1 MSVLRI
7 IALALAMLW
16 FISVILGANLFGGSI
31 IHALIVIALIMF
43 IVDMMKSRRA
53 V

>member
-16 FISVILGANLFGGSI
+16 FISVIMGGNLLAGNF
-31 IHALIVIALIMF
+31 IHVLIVVALVMF
-43 IVDMMKSRRA
+43 IVDMMKGRRT